1 MIRQVK
7 RNTRERTEQ
16 IMGEDDELQEAGEG
30 VIENNRKQEERTDK
44 RVCVCMCLRMLCCK
58 RKKKKKSIIRLPP
71 VSLSV
76 KPALSNHLLHP
87 LNCFLFSSQ
96 SAHSHPLIS
105 ETHMCL

>member
-58 RKKKKKSIIRLPP
+58 RKKKKKIY
-71 VSLSV
+71 
-76 KPALSNHLLHP
+76 HP
-87 LNCFLFSSQ
+87 SSPCVTFCEAGPQ
-96 SAHSHPLIS
+96 
-105 ETHMCL
+105 

>member
-44 RVCVCMCLRMLCCK
+44 RECVCMCLRMLCCK
-58 RKKKKKSIIRLPP
+58 RKKKKN
-71 VSLSV
+71 LSSV
-76 KPALSNHLLHP
+76 FP
-87 LNCFLFSSQ
+87 LCHFL
-96 SAHSHPLIS
+96 
-105 ETHMCL
+105 